1 MQPSS
6 LSTLIARQLPG
17 HALQREFYT
26 GSDVFAADLERMVYR
41 HWFCALHASELR
53 EPGDYRVVELGA
65 ESLIFVLNRDR
76 EIRALVNVC
85 RHRGSRLCSAQ
96 PGKAHANRFT
106 CPYHAWSYD
115 LDGRLIAAAQMP
127 DGFERERHGLKAL
140 PVRIVAGLVFTTLN
154 DTPLDFSA
162 AESALRQSAGVHG
175 WAHAKVA
182 HRRLYSIQANW
193 KLAIENYMECYH
205 CQPAHP
211 EFARRHV
218 YARPERDVAAL
229 EAAGAARAAAL
240 GIGIPFVDQ
249 YGRAAAPGAESV
261 SVFRTALDAGVQS
274 GTPDSRPIGQ
284 LMGDF
289 TAHDGNSTYIDIGPI
304 SDFLAYADHGIV
316 YRFIPRSV
324 LHTEMEILWLV
335 HEDAVEGEDYDVER
349 LTWLWHVTSLE
360 DKKIVEWNQAG
371 VGSRYFVPGPYS
383 RREPFPRRFVEWY
396 LHELGGG

>member
-1 MQPSS
+1 MHSAELSS
-6 LSTLIARQLPG
+6 LIARQRPG

-26 GSDVFAADLERMVYR
+26 DPDIFAADLQRMVYR
-41 HWFCALHASELR
+41 HWFCALHASELQA
-53 EPGDYRVVELGA
+53 PGDYRVVEIGA
-65 ESLIFVLNRDR
+65 ESLIFVMNRER

-85 RHRGSRLCSAQ
+85 RHRGSRLCGPQ
-96 PGKAHANRFT
+96 PGRAPANRFT

-127 DGFERERHGLKAL
+127 DGFDRDRHGLKVL
-140 PVRIVAGLVFTTLN
+140 PVRIVAGLVFTTLA
-154 DTPLDFSA
+154 DEPLDFSPAEA
-162 AESALRQSAGVHG
+162 ALTHSAGVHG

-218 YARPERDVAAL
+218 YARPERDVSAL
-229 EAAGAARAAAL
+229 ESAGAQRAAAL
-240 GIGIPFVDQ
+240 GIDIPFVDQ
-249 YGRAAAPGAESV
+249 YALGAPAGAESV
-261 SVFRTALDAGVQS
+261 SVFRTALDAGVDS
-274 GTPDSRPIGQ
+274 GTPDSRPIGR

-371 VGSRYFVPGPYS
+371 VGSRYFEPGPYS
-383 RREPFPRRFVEWY
+383 SREPFPRRFVDWY
-396 LHELGGG
+396 LHELARA